1 MVNQPAT
8 QQMIKDILDGVTP
21 AGKVANALTLNIN
34 GEQTEYDGSAAK
46 SVTIQS
52 GESALIYKGNINATN
67 IPTVNNTIDLNSE
80 DFNRTPV
87 TGDSFMA
94 TATLNMDI
102 YLCTLSVTNV
112 AGVVITCRYDSVQQV
127 NSDSILGVGNPIQT
141 TLTDTPKTGDTFTA
155 ESANFNIVPDVNEY
169 VLCAIKLDGMA
180 SYKAQAPFVVV
191 AQCTEVSDDSLT
203 MTVRSIYSAPPLH
216 FMSSREGNTSIG
228 ASYITGSNLFDRTP
242 INGETFECLVKIDG
256 AFYVQTC
263 RVTGVAADNVV
274 SYYTLEAARQIG
286 PAPSVKLYAHH
297 IWMTLTTVAG
307 SGRLSMTIIDSTSAA
322 YNSIAGVAGRLSLMG
337 LTTSARSHE
346 ATGYISY
353 NGKAYIIYGIY
364 SPNLTS
370 VMINCYN
377 AEDHQDMPTGIDG
390 ATVKDTVIAIN

>member
-52 GESALIYKGNINATN
+52 GESALTYGDSIAATN
-67 IPTVNNTIDLNSE
+67 APVVSNGINLEESN
-80 DFNRTPV
+80 FNRTPV
-87 TGDSFMA
+87 ANDTFIAVVTYGGN
-94 TATLNMDI
+94 T
-102 YLCTLSVTNV
+102 YLCNFTVMSVIDHV
-112 AGVVITCRYDSVQQV
+112 QCRYDSVQQV

-228 ASYITGSNLFDRTP
+228 ASYTTGSNLFDRTP

-263 RVTGVAADNVV
+263 RVTGVGADNVV
-274 SYYTLEAARQIG
+274 TYYTLEGARQIG
-286 PAPSVKLYAHH
+286 SAPSVKLYAHH
-297 IWMTLTTVAG
+297 ISMVLTTVAG

-322 YNSIAGVAGRLSLMG
+322 YNSVAGVAGRLSLMG
-337 LTTSARSHE
+337 LNTSAESHD

-364 SPNLTS
+364 AATITS
-370 VMINCYN
+370 IIVNCYN
-377 AEDHQDMPTGIDG
+377 AEDHQDAPTGIDS
-390 ATVKDTVIAIN
+390 ATVTDTVIAKN